1 LALDAEDVAD
11 LRATAR
17 DGWAIMQR
25 AALLAR
31 SMDDEALIAMGY
43 PSNALAAITGSVPA
57 DAIVARFDCI
67 RTPGGYR
74 IIECNADTPF
84 LLMEAFR
91 RCGAVVATYGMSDPN
106 DGLESNL
113 GKAYAHAIRDANATP
128 HASYAITAYD
138 ALEDRMAAEYL
149 REIITPHLDR
159 DIRLSPLAQLD
170 ATLDALVDANG
181 PIDVLL
187 RLYPL
192 EHFAADRGGDAFL
205 SLLERK
211 RLHTINPPGALFTQ
225 NKFLQVLIWQLAALE
240 TYFTPGECT
249 TIKQR
254 FLPTYAERPE
264 IDGPWIVKPALGR
277 EGSDVR
283 PDDGSD
289 VTGFAVWQQTLEI
302 PRITHAGL
310 DGFGVASCFVVKG
323 EPSAIAM
330 RIGGLITNPTAAVIP
345 LAIRT

>member
-1 LALDAEDVAD
+1 MGFPAN
-11 LRATAR
+11 
-17 DGWAIMQR
+17 AI
-25 AALLAR
+25 
-31 SMDDEALIAMGY
+31 
-43 PSNALAAITGSVPA
+43 AAITDSTPP

-91 RCGAVVATYGMSDPN
+91 RCGAIVAAHGMRDPN
-106 DGLESNL
+106 AGLESAL
-113 GKAYAHAIRDANATP
+113 GKAYARALRDANAGP

-138 ALEDRMAAEYL
+138 ALEDRMTAEYL
-149 REIITPHLDR
+149 REIIAPHLDR

-170 ATLDALVDANG
+170 ATPDALVDTRG

-192 EHFAADRGGDAFL
+192 EHFAADRGGNAFL
-205 SLLERK
+205 SLLERN
-211 RLHTINPPGALFTQ
+211 RLHTINPPGALIAQ
-225 NKFLQVLIWQLAALE
+225 NKLLQVLIWQLAALE
-240 TYFTPGECT
+240 TYFTPGECA
-249 TIKQR
+249 TIKRR

-264 IDGPWIVKPALGR
+264 HSGPWIVKPALGR

-289 VTGFAVWQQTLEI
+289 VSGFAVWQQMLDI
-302 PRITHAGL
+302 PRIAHAGL
-310 DGFGVASCFVVKG
+310 DGFGVASCFVVDG

-330 RIGGLITNPTAAVIP
+330 RVGGLITNPTAAVLP
-345 LAIRT
+345 VAVRA